1 MAIMFA
7 VTTTALLYLAF
18 YQNLYQKFLND
29 AWMADA
35 TAVAMASTAIQ
46 IVIALVLVGLAL
58 SLAYMG
64 INNVRKARASGPA
77 VADGGE
83 PSDD

>member
-1 MAIMFA
+1 MLA

-29 AWMADA
+29 AWMAEA
-35 TAVAMASTAIQ
+35 TTVAMASSAVQ

-64 INNVRKARASGPA
+64 ISNVRKARSTGPA

>member
-1 MAIMFA
+1 
-7 VTTTALLYLAF
+7 
-18 YQNLYQKFLND
+18 
-29 AWMADA
+29 MADA
-35 TAVAMASTAIQ
+35 TVTAMASTAVQ

-64 INNVRKARASGPA
+64 ITNVRKARASGPA